1 MYKQSNLQNNNIHF
15 FFEQLCEFLPA
26 PYSFKYL
33 YAYNITYL
41 EYINSYQTYR
51 HLFNLPVNGQRTW
64 GGGRSSKILKSQLYQ
79 YKLKKLGHY
88 FKCSQSI
95 FMAEVVNL
103 LWKQQW
109 PHEWEVSKKY
119 QEHLP
124 WYVQRKKKWLATDL
138 MALRRVESFFKHPY
152 KFKKKKHHRK
162 KKKINK
168 HIITTGFNFGFSR
181 HLSKNLA

>member
-1 MYKQSNLQNNNIHF
+1 MTKIVIAGFEFLLLEQPISSLAALYGVSNRLVTLMSKRFEMYKQSNLQNNNIHF

-103 LWKQQW
+103 LWKQQ
-109 PHEWEVSKKY
+109 
-119 QEHLP
+119 
-124 WYVQRKKKWLATDL
+124 
-138 MALRRVESFFKHPY
+138 
-152 KFKKKKHHRK
+152 
-162 KKKINK
+162 
-168 HIITTGFNFGFSR
+168 
-181 HLSKNLA
+181 